1 MAHRLGCKEATR
13 TLAPLLLALS
23 LGWLLG
29 RGDLRIWQIPVAW
42 AGVLG
47 LALLGIRWRATSLSR
62 AAEQERRRL
71 SAALHDGVATQL
83 ASLTWSLSAL
93 RRRQARG
100 AAAPRAC
107 ALHAGGEAL
116 DDVSQGSG
124 RVVVEPALVDELL
137 KLEHN
142 LRGVQAELR
151 RVVLDL
157 RSPERTLGAWSEQLE
172 RRVCELGASYG
183 AAHDRRCQVVLKLSG
198 AVSRQ
203 ISGAVAEQLERAVLE
218 GVYNALRHAD
228 CKNICVD
235 ITAGAGIEIEIRD
248 DGIGMS
254 NANVERGGLA
264 NLRTGARTLSG
275 ELSVLSG
282 SQGTRLRLS
291 VPSLA
296 A

>member
-1 MAHRLGCKEATR
+1 MFRRGGWGEVTR
-13 TLAPLLLALS
+13 TLAPLALALS
-23 LGWLLG
+23 AGWLLA
-29 RGDLRIWQIPVAW
+29 RTDLRTWHILVALT
-42 AGVLG
+42 GVLG
-47 LALLGIRWRATSLSR
+47 LALLGTRWRTAAVSR

-93 RRRQARG
+93 RRKQTRG
-100 AAAPRAC
+100 AVAPPAC
-107 ALHAGGEAL
+107 ALHTGGEAL
-116 DDVSQGSG
+116 D
-124 RVVVEPALVDELL
+124 VVPRGPRPVVAEAALVDELL
-137 KLEHN
+137 KLEQ
-142 LRGVQAELR
+142 RAREAQAELR

-157 RSPERTLGAWSEQLE
+157 RSPERSLRVWGEQLAQ
-172 RRVCELGASYG
+172 RVCELGLSYG
-183 AAHDRRCQVVLKLSG
+183 AAHDRPCQVALRLQ
-198 AVSRQ
+198 AADERQ
-203 ISGAVAEQLERAVLE
+203 ISGAVSDQLERAVME

-296 A
+296 